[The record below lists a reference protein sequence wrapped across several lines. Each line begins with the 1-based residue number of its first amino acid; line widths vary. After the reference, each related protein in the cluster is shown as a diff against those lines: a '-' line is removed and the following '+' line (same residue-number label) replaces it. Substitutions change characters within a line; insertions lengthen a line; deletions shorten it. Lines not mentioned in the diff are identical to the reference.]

1 MGALDLGPDPEAE
14 LRQLREAEATA
25 ARRDGTAKG
34 ELTTLGAAVPSV
46 AAAEEELA
54 SAQAELERIE
64 ALGETIGLT
73 RRFLEQARERV
84 HRDMAPVL
92 AGTLRSWLP
101 RVTAGRY
108 EDTLVE
114 PETLAVKVCGQ
125 ERVWREAR
133 LLSQGAREQVYLL
146 LRLAMVEHLT
156 RPGEVCPLILDDV
169 TVQSDAERTVAILEL
184 LHEVSQN
191 RQVILFSQEDD
202 VRKWAESNLT
212 GPRDR
217 LRQLQGRAVPA

>member
-1 MGALDLGPDPEAE
+1 
-14 LRQLREAEATA
+14 
-25 ARRDGTAKG
+25 
-34 ELTTLGAAVPSV
+34 
-46 AAAEEELA
+46 
-54 SAQAELERIE
+54 
-64 ALGETIGLT
+64 
-73 RRFLEQARERV
+73 
-84 HRDMAPVL
+84 MAPVL

-114 PETLAVKVCGQ
+114 PETLAVRVCGQ

-156 RPGEVCPLILDDV
+156 RRGEVCPLILDDV

-217 LRQLQGRAVPA
+217 LRQLQGPAVPA